1 MGRLLCSLE
10 LLRLASLYG
19 EVPLSSPTN
28 LSHHKGIYKC
38 SCQLTGV
45 IAALLKFSFFHLF
58 FNHKLP
64 MPCCSGMAWYWDD
77 VFGRTQEKT
86 NRLRVTFIVQ
96 LSPVLCRQHLDKNWN
111 RKRLLQLEAQ
121 PLTTIYQEGLRL
133 ADLVTL
139 GFDKHSPSWSPSLVR
154 SSPQFY

>member
-1 MGRLLCSLE
+1 MESLLSGTGLYLDHKNEKVVNHRAVSCLLAGLSLSHGSLNRRAEELNLIQCQTVSQHRGEDGLDVLREPVVMGRLLCSLE

-77 VFGRTQEKT
+77 VFGHT
-86 NRLRVTFIVQ
+86 
-96 LSPVLCRQHLDKNWN
+96 
-111 RKRLLQLEAQ
+111 
-121 PLTTIYQEGLRL
+121 
-133 ADLVTL
+133 
-139 GFDKHSPSWSPSLVR
+139 
-154 SSPQFY
+154 